1 MEPVKV
7 EAGLSFDKIAAGG
20 YHTCGISDGSA
31 YCWGN
36 NDNGQLGI
44 GGGFVNGDPYNPPP
58 ELVESE
64 RSFKAISAGDFYT
77 CGIATDGFAH
87 CWGEGQYGQLGN
99 GSYSDRGVPDMV
111 AGGHAFDQIS
121 SGNQHTCGITV
132 GGQAYCWGSGSY
144 GRLGSGSNDITN
156 IPVLVSS
163 PLEPR
168 KS

>member
-20 YHTCGISDGSA
+20 YHTCGIS
-31 YCWGN
+31 
-36 NDNGQLGI
+36 
-44 GGGFVNGDPYNPPP
+44 
-58 ELVESE
+58 
-64 RSFKAISAGDFYT
+64 
-77 CGIATDGFAH
+77 DGFAH

-163 PLEPR
+163 PLEP
-168 KS
+168 